1 MKNIK
6 KNHYRKV
13 FKSDHLSSYDLE
25 DFIEE
30 GRPLDFT
37 IKHVQ
42 QEMGVK
48 VAGKKINANIAY
60 FVEPIKPL
68 VLNATNSKIISIMVG
83 SNFVQDW
90 NDLPIELYIKKGVSF
105 GKETVQG
112 IRIKEEKPKIIT
124 DKDVK
129 MISGK
134 LAIITDLKGLNAF
147 YGSLSVRERT
157 NKNIIQLLKDKQTD
171 LKQV

>member
-1 MKNIK
+1 MTKIK

-25 DFIEE
+25 DFQEE

-42 QEMGVK
+42 QEMNVK

-68 VLNATNSKIISIMVG
+68 VLNATNSKIISKMVG

-90 NDLPIELYIKKGVSF
+90 NDLPIELYIQKGISF

-112 IRIKEEKPKIIT
+112 IRIKDEKPKIIT

>member
-1 MKNIK
+1 MTKIK
-6 KNHYRKV
+6 KTHYRKV

-25 DFIEE
+25 DFTEE

-42 QEMGVK
+42 QEINVK
-48 VAGKKINANIAY
+48 VAGKKISANIAY

-68 VLNATNSKIISIMVG
+68 VLNATNSKIISKMVG

-90 NDLPIELYIKKGVSF
+90 NDLPIELYIQKGISF

-157 NKNIIQLLKDKQTD
+157 NKKIIQLLKDKQTD

>member
-1 MKNIK
+1 MTKIK
-6 KNHYRKV
+6 KTHYRKV

-25 DFIEE
+25 DFQEE

-37 IKHVQ
+37 IKYVQ
-42 QEMGVK
+42 QEMNVK
-48 VAGKKINANIAY
+48 VAGKKISANIAY

-68 VLNATNSKIISIMVG
+68 VLNATNSKIISKMVG

-90 NDLPIELYIKKGVSF
+90 NDLPIELYIQKGISF

>member
-1 MKNIK
+1 MTKIK

-25 DFIEE
+25 DFQEE

-42 QEMGVK
+42 QEMNVK

-68 VLNATNSKIISIMVG
+68 VLNATNSKIISKMVG

-90 NDLPIELYIKKGVSF
+90 NDLPIELYIQKGISF